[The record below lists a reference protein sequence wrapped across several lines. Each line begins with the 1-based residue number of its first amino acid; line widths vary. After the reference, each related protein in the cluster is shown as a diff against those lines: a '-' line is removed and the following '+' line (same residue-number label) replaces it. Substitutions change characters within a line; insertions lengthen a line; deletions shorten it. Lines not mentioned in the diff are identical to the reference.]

1 MKKFIIL
8 PNFFIKSVGVLS
20 LLTLSISAAYAC
32 TLPKSDFKNLECTA
46 TADMFVAFKDN
57 GLPVAL
63 VNKSGKKVA
72 DLFGYDE
79 VLTSQFRSGLMPVK
93 RGGKVGYINRQG
105 RLVIPTIYD
114 NLGGNQWAKGVAGG
128 RIGVRQNG
136 KWLVLDTNGR
146 NVGGLPNDTIKLDK
160 TEVAKTMP
168 KPKTEPTT
176 KTNNQTKSAPKQTIT
191 KTTPKPLPHH
201 QNPTW
206 ADDNFFAHKQG
217 DKWGY
222 VNRAGTPMIVYAFDE
237 AAPFSEGLAGVKMGD
252 KWGFIT
258 PAGDLVIDFRF
269 DNKGITIMSRDVPD
283 LVAPFVFK
291 NGRAWVGNLKDGK
304 KLCIDKLGKNV
315 DCQTGQLLD
324 TPNAP
329 TATPTS
335 PQPNNLSDTKSDGQP
350 NPSNTANQNSTPN
363 TASNALINTLE
374 QLPIIL
380 PTSDK
385 QTTPP
390 NAPPSQ

>member
-1 MKKFIIL
+1 MMKKTTL
-8 PNFFIKSVGVLS
+8 LVKTVGIFG
-20 LLTLSISAAYAC
+20 LLTASISTAYAC
-32 TLPKSDFKNLECTA
+32 TPPKSDFKNLKCTT

-63 VNKSGKKVA
+63 VNKSGKKVV

-79 VLTSQFRSGLMPVK
+79 VLPSQFRSGLMPVK
-93 RGGKVGYINRQG
+93 KGDKVGYINRQG

-114 NLGGNQWAKGVAGG
+114 NLGGSQWAKGVVGG

-146 NVGGLPNDTIKLDK
+146 NVGSLPNDTIKLDK
-160 TEVAKTMP
+160 TEVAKTTP

-176 KTNNQTKSAPKQTIT
+176 KTNNQTKSTPKQTIT
-191 KTTPKPLPHH
+191 KTAPKPLPHH

-269 DNKGITIMSRDVPD
+269 DNKGITIMSLDVPD

-329 TATPTS
+329 TATPT
-335 PQPNNLSDTKSDGQP
+335 PLQPNNLSDTKSDGQP